1 MKKKKSRNKRKRKK
15 TPAKETN
22 LFKWLWELVFG
33 KPEQVPLNVHVTVNI
48 ENKGTPGSVVV
59 KETATRAVSP
69 GQLNPSAQTQ
79 IQHKKTT
86 PEGASAED
94 IAELMLSTG
103 IEKAVDKTGESGIT
117 KDKGS
122 GVDNQ
127 IKSLRDMHKKKNS

>member
-1 MKKKKSRNKRKRKK
+1 LKKKNTRNKRKRKK
-15 TPAKETN
+15 QPEKDTN

-59 KETATRAVSP
+59 QETATRSVTP
-69 GQLNPSAQTQ
+69 GQPNPSSQTQ

-86 PEGASAED
+86 TGGATAED
-94 IAELMLSTG
+94 IAEMMLSTG
-103 IEKAVDKTGESGIT
+103 IEKAVDKTGEGGIA

-127 IKSLRDMHKKKNS
+127 LKSLRDMHKKKKS